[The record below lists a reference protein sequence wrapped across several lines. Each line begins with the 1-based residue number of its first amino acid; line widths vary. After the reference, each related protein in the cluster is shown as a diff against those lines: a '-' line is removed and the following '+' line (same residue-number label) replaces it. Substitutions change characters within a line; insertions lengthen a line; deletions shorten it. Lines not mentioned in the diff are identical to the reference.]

1 MEWTGARYADTP
13 TVEVSTW
20 VAAPPERVWPIVSD
34 IEAMPALSGE
44 LQDVAW
50 CDGAVGE
57 RFVGRNRHDAMG
69 EWTTT
74 SYVVECAPPT
84 AFGWAVQDPANPSSS
99 WRFTLAAADG
109 GTTVRQWMRMGPGPS
124 GLTTAIERMPDKEQK
139 IVFVRLRELERSMIA
154 TLAALKERVESAP

>member
-1 MEWTGARYADTP
+1 MEWTGARYADSP

-20 VAAPPERVWPIVSD
+20 IAAPPERVWPLVSD
-34 IEAMPALSGE
+34 ITLMPELSGE

-74 SYVVECAPPT
+74 SHVITCEPP
-84 AFGWAVQDPANPSSS
+84 AVFAWAVTDPANPTAS
-99 WRFTLAAADG
+99 WRFTLESADG
-109 GTTVRQWMRMGPGPS
+109 GTTLRQWMRIGPAPS
-124 GLTTAIERMPDKEQK
+124 GISLAIERMPDKEQK
-139 IVFVRLRELERSMIA
+139 IVFVRMRELETSMIA
-154 TLAALKERVESAP
+154 TLAAIKDRVER